1 MPPDN
6 PSIAHIGVAVPDLSA
21 ATAFY
26 QDVLGAVPKPLESTD
41 GTAIVSLPFGDVDVE
56 LLAPQTD
63 DGPVARFIA
72 KNGPGIHH
80 ICFRVPD
87 LDSALQRCRD
97 EGYRLVDDKPRIGAH
112 GRRIAFVHPKSTSGI
127 LLELTE

>member
-26 QDVLGAVPKPLESTD
+26 QDVLGAVPKPLESAD
-41 GTAIVSLPFGDVDVE
+41 GAAIVSLPIGDVDIE
-56 LLAPQTD
+56 LLEPQTD
-63 DGPVARFIA
+63 DGPIAKFIA
-72 KNGPGIHH
+72 RRGAGIHH

-87 LDSALQRCRD
+87 LNSALQRCRD
-97 EGYRLVDDKPRIGAH
+97 QGYQLVDDKPRIGTH
-112 GRRIAFVHPKSTSGI
+112 GQRIAFVHPKSTSGI